1 MRQQHQGRF
10 ALVGGRVID
19 PASGVDGQRTV
30 WVENGRIVGVESAGA
45 LPSDATVVDC
55 TGCWILPGFVD
66 LHAHLREPGDEHKET
81 IATGAR
87 AAVAGGFTTVV
98 AMPNTK
104 PVIDSAALVE
114 FVLRKSDAAGLAR
127 VVPSAAVTVG
137 QKGELITQMAELAD
151 AGAVLFTDDGLPI
164 ANAGVM
170 RRALEYSTLV
180 DRLIMVHE
188 EEPTLSGGC
197 MHEGDV
203 SLRMGLKGIPHAAE
217 DVMVHRDVELA
228 ALTGGRVHIG
238 HLSTEQSV
246 RAVRDAKLRGLPVTA
261 EATPHHFSLT
271 HDAVDGYATFA
282 KMAPPLRTA
291 ADVEAVI
298 EGLADG
304 TIDAIATDHAPHATV
319 DKEVEFEKAANGII
333 GLETAFG
340 LTMKLVHSG
349 RLSATRAV
357 QLLSSAPAKL
367 VGLPAGSIAVGE
379 LADIAVVRP
388 DVEWTVE
395 RSTFQSKSDNTP
407 FLGATLR
414 GAVERTFVGG
424 LEVWRRIGG

>member
-1 MRQQHQGRF
+1 MRQKHRGRF
-10 ALVGGRVID
+10 ALVGGRIID
-19 PASGVDGQRTV
+19 PASGVDGPRTV
-30 WVENGRIVGVESAGA
+30 WVEDGRIVGVEQPGA
-45 LPSDATVVDC
+45 LPSDAIAVDC
-55 TGCWILPGFVD
+55 SGCWVLPGFVD
-66 LHAHLREPGDEHKET
+66 LHVHLREPGDEHKET

-114 FVLRKSDAAGLAR
+114 FVLRKSDEAALAR
-127 VVPSAAVTVG
+127 VLPSAAVTVG
-137 QKGELITQMAELAD
+137 QKGELITQMAELAE

-170 RRALEYSTLV
+170 RRALEYATLA

-203 SLRMGLKGIPHAAE
+203 SLRMGLKGIPSAAE

-238 HLSTEQSV
+238 HLSTKQSV
-246 RAVRDAKLRGLPVTA
+246 RAVRDAKQRGLPVTA
-261 EATPHHFSLT
+261 EATPHHFTLT
-271 HDAVDGYATFA
+271 HEAVEGYATFA

-291 ADVEAVI
+291 EDVEAVI
-298 EGLADG
+298 EGLVDG

-340 LTMKLVHSG
+340 LTMKLVHEG
-349 RLSATRAV
+349 RLSEKRAV
-357 QLLSSAPAKL
+357 ELLASAPAQL
-367 VGLPAGSIAVGE
+367 IGLPAGTLAVGA

-388 DVEWTVE
+388 DVEWTVD
-395 RSTFQSKSDNTP
+395 RSTFQSKSDNSP
-407 FLGATLR
+407 FMGTTLR

-424 LEVWRRIGG
+424 VEVWRR

>member
-1 MRQQHQGRF
+1 MRKQHRGRF

-19 PASGVDGQRTV
+19 PASGVDGERTV
-30 WVENGRIVGVESAGA
+30 WIEDGRIASVEAPGA
-45 LPSDATVVDC
+45 LASDAQTIDC

-66 LHAHLREPGDEHKET
+66 LHVHLREPGEEHKET
-81 IATGAR
+81 IETGAR
-87 AAVAGGFTTVV
+87 AAVCGGFTTVV

-114 FVLRKSDAAGLAR
+114 FVLQKSDEAGLAR

-137 QKGELITQMAELAD
+137 QKGELITQMAELAE
-151 AGAVLFTDDGLPI
+151 AGAVLFTDDGRPV

-170 RRALEYSTLV
+170 RRALEYATLV
-180 DRLIMVHE
+180 DKPIMVHE

-203 SLRMGLKGIPHAAE
+203 SLRMGLKGIPAAAE
-217 DVMVHRDVELA
+217 DVMVLRDVELA

-238 HLSTEQSV
+238 HLSTAQSV
-246 RAVRDAKLRGLPVTA
+246 RAVRDAKARGLPVTA

-271 HDAVDGYATFA
+271 HEAVDGYDTFA

-298 EGLADG
+298 EGLVDG

-319 DKEVEFEKAANGII
+319 DKEVEFNRAANGII

-340 LTMKLVHSG
+340 LTMKLVHEG
-349 RLSATRAV
+349 RLSAVRAV
-357 QLLSSAPAKL
+357 ELLATAPAKL
-367 VGLPAGSIAVGE
+367 VGLPAGT
-379 LADIAVVRP
+379 LAPGAAADVAVVRP
-388 DVEWTVE
+388 DAQWTV
-395 RSTFQSKSDNTP
+395 SPASFQSKSRNSP
-407 FLGATLR
+407 FVGATLK
-414 GAVERTFVGG
+414 GAVERTYVGG
-424 LEVWRRIGG
+424 LEVWRRAES